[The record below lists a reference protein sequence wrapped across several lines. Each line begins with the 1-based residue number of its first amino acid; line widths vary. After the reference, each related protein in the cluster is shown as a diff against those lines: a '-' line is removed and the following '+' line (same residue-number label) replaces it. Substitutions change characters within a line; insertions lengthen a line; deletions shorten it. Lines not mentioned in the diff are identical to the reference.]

1 VANQSGSKTVSQF
14 AEQTREATQLTQL
27 GYQAGYQALFVAS
40 NLPTAGGGQSGAAFI
55 AASAQLYS
63 SAGGAERAYE
73 MQVSGRLR
81 LLGKGLEAVPAHLG
95 VQSTGF
101 SFKTSQGSRT
111 FPGVLIAWRRGNA
124 VLAVYA
130 LGPGRTV
137 TASEVRQWAATVD
150 RRAGEIEK

>member
-1 VANQSGSKTVSQF
+1 
-14 AEQTREATQLTQL
+14 
-27 GYQAGYQALFVAS
+27 
-40 NLPTAGGGQSGAAFI
+40 
-55 AASAQLYS
+55 
-63 SAGGAERAYE
+63 

-81 LLGKGLEAVPAHLG
+81 LLGRGLEAVPAHLG